1 MEGSLRPEA
10 YELAEDLRRQVQLL
24 ETKVHNLESEA
35 DGLPGNA
42 CTLGSDLQLDEIT
55 GDGSAEE
62 DAQCPTT
69 GSHLACAGETVRAS
83 SKPMD
88 SGWAKW
94 VYREDGHVRHTVICA
109 ASASI
114 AALLFGAVG
123 LVLQSTPEGDEE
135 CLECTH
141 SFEEV
146 GIAGPGPY

>member
-1 MEGSLRPEA
+1 MRPEA
-10 YELAEDLRRQVQLL
+10 YELAQDLRRQVQLL
-24 ETKVHNLESEA
+24 ETQVHNLERDA

-42 CTLGSDLQLDEIT
+42 CTLGSDEQLDEIT
-55 GDGSAEE
+55 GDGSAED

-69 GSHLACAGETVRAS
+69 GMPGSHLGCAGES
-83 SKPMD
+83 SQPME
-88 SGWAKW
+88 SGWGKW

-114 AALLFGAVG
+114 AALLFGAVA
-123 LVLQSTPEGDEE
+123 LVLQSTPEGDKE
-135 CLECTH
+135 CLACTH